1 MFLQDRDVPLWLIV
15 CDVDRQL
22 TFDKLY
28 EHTHFPLRLPLFFF
42 SLRSCIFFLTIKV
55 THFYF
60 LKSVEKSGRYKEVNK
75 NHL

>member
-15 CDVDRQL
+15 GDVDRQL

-42 SLRSCIFFLTIKV
+42 FFKKL
-55 THFYF
+55 YF
-60 LKSVEKSGRYKEVNK
+60 F
-75 NHL
+75 